1 MITIT
6 TEHRNAMTKL
16 FNSRGQIAVIKGE
29 RRMIIDVRDTYG
41 AGIELTLARPLTGK
55 LSRLVNISADEAS
68 KAIKIA
74 DSLS

>member
-1 MITIT
+1 MITMT

-16 FNSRGQIAVIKGE
+16 GNSRGQIVVINGE

-55 LSRLVNISADEAS
+55 LSRLFNISADEAS
-68 KAIKIA
+68 KAIKLA
-74 DSLS
+74 ASLS